1 MTLAPQSSR
10 RMAIPRRQEG
20 FTLVLVLGVL
30 LITSLLLVAA
40 FTAANGEVHL
50 TNTDRA
56 QKKAYY
62 AAEAGIEDYEYHLT
76 QDGNY
81 LTYCTSPPSENK
93 ALNQEGAYPLHRVE
107 VPPGTK
113 GGPPTNEEYAIQ
125 LLPAESDP
133 FPKDHQCDPLH
144 LVETM
149 VEEQGS
155 ATGTFRI
162 ESTGY
167 SGGAERTLVATFRN
181 ANFVSYVWYTKYE
194 TGDPVI
200 YGEPP
205 AHPPYPTALP
215 NYFAECANFYG
226 LRPAQGQLEIAG
238 VKYPLRCLNNFFI
251 SSESVNGPMH
261 TADHGGVCGSPTFG
275 RNEHD
280 RIEFGNGG
288 NFSTEGYSN
297 EGCGTAATPTFKGT
311 YVPPEKVL
319 SIEPPP
325 GDEELKHL
333 VEPAYLYTGKTEF
346 VLEGSTMTV
355 NKYTLNSKGE
365 IEITTTKGVEYPP
378 NGIIYVTG
386 GCTEAYTPYGPK
398 PRYYGNE
405 AGAAS
410 DTTCGNVYVHGE
422 YTKSLTIAA
431 ENDIV
436 INGNLTTP
444 VNGEGT
450 PTTNALL
457 GLIANNFVR
466 IYHPVVET
474 YEGTGPELETTG
486 VQLESAAGHKETI
499 RAEPLESGLKMEV
512 KPSGSEYEIVVTNSK
527 YEVLE
532 KIGPFIEASQ
542 LLGLTTKYVKYT
554 EGTKYAEG
562 KAEALKSFAA
572 RSFGVVKISPEKPNL
587 GKELQVEVEEAGS
600 KSKVKIKNTK
610 GEVLETKEVEK
621 ASQLT
626 GSTSNAKYEQNGAS
640 HAQGEK
646 EKLKTSAGK
655 WLDEKCKE
663 NGQKKIESFDSTV
676 RLCEYTD
683 EAAECDAPNNEVK
696 DLKEPTIYAAM
707 LAVKHAVIVDNFI
720 CGSAN
725 LKNLNVY
732 GAVAGLYTDG
742 FTGEFSGSTIIH
754 GYPYD
759 ANYDNRLQI
768 EEPPHFLN
776 PVQAAW
782 YVQRQT
788 IAPNP

>member
-1 MTLAPQSSR
+1 
-10 RMAIPRRQEG
+10 MAILRRQEG

-81 LTYCTSPPSENK
+81 LSYCTSPPAENK
-93 ALNQEGAYPLHRVE
+93 ALNQVGVSHLEKVE

-125 LLPAESDP
+125 LLPAESD
-133 FPKDHQCDPLH
+133 KLVGDHKCDPNH

-149 VEEQGS
+149 VEEEGS

-167 SGGAERTLVATFRN
+167 SGGEERTLVATFRN

-194 TGDPVI
+194 TGDPAI
-200 YGEPP
+200 YGKPP
-205 AHPPYPTALP
+205 EGLP
-215 NYFAECANFYG
+215 NYFIECGNFYG
-226 LRPAQGQLEIAG
+226 KRPGQGG
-238 VKYPLRCLNNFFI
+238 SPLRCLNNFFI
-251 SSESVNGPMH
+251 SSESVNGPLH

-288 NFSTEGYSN
+288 NFSSEGYSN

-311 YVPPEKVL
+311 YVPPEHVL

-325 GDEELKHL
+325 GDEELKHI
-333 VEPAYLYTGKTEF
+333 VEPAYLYAGKTEF
-346 VLEGSTMTV
+346 VLEGNTMTV
-355 NKYTLNSKGE
+355 NKYALNIKGE
-365 IEITTTKGVEYPP
+365 VEITTTHGVEYPP

-386 GCTEAYTPYGPK
+386 GCTEAFTPYGPK
-398 PRYYGNE
+398 PRYYGNT
-405 AGAAS
+405 AGAVS

-431 ENDIV
+431 ENDVV

-466 IYHPVVET
+466 VYHPVVET
-474 YEGTGPELETTG
+474 YEGRMELGNNELESP
-486 VQLESAAGHKETI
+486 LHKEVI
-499 RAEPLESGLKMEV
+499 RVEAHGALASELKIEV
-512 KPSGSEYEIVVTNSK
+512 KESGSEFEVLVLNRKS
-527 YEVLE
+527 EVLE
-532 KIGPFIEASQ
+532 KSGPFKTAEE
-542 LLGLTTKYVKYT
+542 LLAAVTSSPYVIYG
-554 EGTKYAEG
+554 EGTQYAAG
-562 KAEALKSFAA
+562 KAEKLKALPVGPLGHEETVKVKPKSP
-572 RSFGVVKISPEKPNL
+572 KL
-587 GKELQVEVEEAGS
+587 GKELQVEV
-600 KSKVKIKNTK
+600 
-610 GEVLETKEVEK
+610 KEV
-621 ASQLT
+621 
-626 GSTSNAKYEQNGAS
+626 GSPPEFEVVVLNEEGKPLQ
-640 HAQGEK
+640 K
-646 EKLKTSAGK
+646 FEKLKKAEEFVEKCKTSSLYVVCENGAKYAEGKAEKLKKSAGK
-655 WLDEKCKE
+655 WLDEKCNE

-683 EAAECDAPNNEVK
+683 EPAECDAKNSSE
-696 DLKEPTIYAAM
+696 DLIEPTIYAAM
-707 LAVKHAVIVDNFI
+707 LAVKHAVIVDNFT
-720 CGSAN
+720 CGLAN
-725 LKNLNVY
+725 LKNLDIY

-742 FTGEFSGSTIIH
+742 FTGQFSGSTIIH

-782 YVQRQT
+782 YIQRQT